1 MHEGF
6 QKIFF
11 YLPKISWLC
20 YGVRSFFSQNMV
32 KGTKPSPDTAVSLVE
47 ERTTLAGY
55 PATISE
61 HPTIFRKKKLNQQEI
76 LYSWP
81 KL

>member
-1 MHEGF
+1 
-6 QKIFF
+6 
-11 YLPKISWLC
+11 
-20 YGVRSFFSQNMV
+20 MV

-76 LYSWP
+76 LYS
-81 KL
+81 